1 MIYFFFGTTAE
12 YIKLI
17 PVISK
22 VKKSGIGFKVV
33 LSGQTS
39 IDMAEFKKI
48 SGLSK
53 PNFEFEEKNS
63 RSSSLFFAIWAI
75 RTFVKSLFWG
85 LSEFRFRKSNV
96 MIIQGD
102 TVSALIGSIL
112 GRVFLMRVV
121 HVEAGLRTKNLM
133 EPFPEEIN
141 RRIISLVT
149 NYHFCQ
155 NKDAMGNLK
164 NVPASRKFNTLYN
177 TSIESLEMAI
187 SLKGGDIGAKK
198 HGKYFIFILHRQ
210 EHLYLRK
217 RETVKLIEEVMKF
230 SNKGIKCYFLI
241 HDVTKE
247 FLVNTG
253 LYQKIEKSKYMIPM
267 GRMKYLDFVHFFN
280 RSQFAI
286 TDGGGNHTEAHYL
299 GKPCVIL
306 KRESEQTE
314 GVGENILV
322 TEDLKKVK
330 KFIKE
335 YKLHNRKKLKIK
347 KWPSEVIMGEIKKI
361 V

>member
-22 VKKSGIGFKVV
+22 VKSFGIDFKIV

-48 SGLSK
+48 SGVSK
-53 PNFEFEEKNS
+53 PSFEFEEKNS
-63 RSSSLFFAIWAI
+63 RSSSVFFAIWAI
-75 RTFVKSLFWG
+75 RTFFKSLVWG
-85 LSEFRFRKSNV
+85 ISEFKFKKRNI
-96 MIIQGD
+96 MIVQGD
-102 TVSALIGSIL
+102 TVSALIGSLL
-112 GRVFLMRVV
+112 GRIFMMKVV
-121 HVEAGLRTKNLM
+121 HIEAGLRTKNLI

-141 RRIISLVT
+141 RRIISLVA

-155 NKDAMGNLK
+155 NKDAIKNLK
-164 NVPASRKFNTLYN
+164 NVPRERKFNTLFN
-177 TSIESLEMAI
+177 TSVESLEMAL
-187 SLKGGDIGAKK
+187 SLKSKAIQSK

-217 RETVKLIEEVMKF
+217 KETVKLIEEVMKF
-230 SNKGIKCYFLI
+230 SSKGIKCYFLI
-241 HDVTKE
+241 HDVTRE
-247 FLVNTG
+247 FLVKSG
-253 LYQKIEKSKYMIPM
+253 LYQQIERSKYMIPM
-267 GRMKYLDFVHFFN
+267 DRMKYLDFVHFFDK
-280 RSQFAI
+280 SQFVV

-299 GKPCVIL
+299 GKPCIIL
-306 KRESEQTE
+306 KRESEQSE

-330 KFIKE
+330 KFIME
-335 YKLHNRKKLKIK
+335 YKLHMRKKIKIK
-347 KWPSEVIMGEIKKI
+347 KWPSEIILNEIQKI
-361 V
+361 L